1 MKKLLFASAAAAMT
15 LFPGAAVASVYNAT
29 VATVAV
35 AYCRY
40 SLGYN
45 TMDEV
50 ISLSSRYLVNEGY
63 SSSAINRAMDSPSF
77 DDDVV
82 EAIRIGGG
90 CEKIV
95 N

>member
-1 MKKLLFASAAAAMT
+1 MKKLLIAAAAAAT
-15 LFPGAAVASVYNAT
+15 LFPSAALASVYDTT

-40 SLGYN
+40 QMGYN
-45 TMDEV
+45 TMDEAV
-50 ISLSSRYLVNEGY
+50 ELSENYLADQGY
-63 SSSAINRAMDSPSF
+63 SSYAIQRSLNAPTF

-82 EAIRIGGG
+82 NAIYAAGG

>member
-1 MKKLLFASAAAAMT
+1 MKKFLIAAAAAAT
-15 LFPGAAVASVYNAT
+15 LFPGAALASVYTST

-40 SLGYN
+40 QMGYN

-50 ISLSSRYLVNEGY
+50 IELSENYLANQGY
-63 SSSAINRAMDSPSF
+63 SDHAINRALDAPTF
-77 DDDVV
+77 NDDVV
-82 EAIRIGGG
+82 DAIYNGGG
-90 CEKIV
+90 CEKIL

>member
-1 MKKLLFASAAAAMT
+1 MKKFLIAAAAAAT
-15 LFPGAAVASVYNAT
+15 LFPGAALASVYNST

-40 SLGYN
+40 QMGYN

-50 ISLSSRYLVNEGY
+50 IELSENYLANQGY
-63 SSSAINRAMDSPSF
+63 SDYAIQRALDAPTF
-77 DDDVV
+77 NDDVV
-82 EAIRIGGG
+82 DAIYSGGG
-90 CEKIV
+90 CEKIL

>member
-1 MKKLLFASAAAAMT
+1 MKKFLIAAAAAAT
-15 LFPGAAVASVYNAT
+15 LFPGAAIASVYNST

-40 SLGYN
+40 QLGYN
-45 TMDEV
+45 TLDEV
-50 ISLSSRYLVNEGY
+50 AELSETYLSSRGY
-63 SSSAINRAMDSPSF
+63 SDYDVDRAMNSPTF

-82 EAIRIGGG
+82 EAIYNAGG
-90 CEKIV
+90 CEQIV

>member
-1 MKKLLFASAAAAMT
+1 MKKFLIAAAAAVT
-15 LFPGAAVASVYNAT
+15 LFPGAAIASVYNAT

-40 SLGYN
+40 QMGYN

-50 ISLSSRYLVNEGY
+50 IELSENYLADQGY
-63 SSSAINRAMDSPSF
+63 SSFAIQRSLDAPTF

-82 EAIRIGGG
+82 DAIYAAGG

>member
-1 MKKLLFASAAAAMT
+1 MKKFLIAAAAAAT
-15 LFPGAAVASVYNAT
+15 LFPGAAIASVYNAT

-40 SLGYN
+40 QMGYN
-45 TMDEV
+45 TMDEAV
-50 ISLSSRYLVNEGY
+50 ELSENYLANQGY
-63 SSSAINRAMDSPSF
+63 SDYAIQRSLDAPTF

-82 EAIRIGGG
+82 EAIYIAGG